1 MVVVIPARNEW
12 SFCFTRNSALSFALF
27 SVFINHAF
35 SKQFSARK
43 NVGNYFFANQNSKFY
58 KEIAM
63 AINIVKSVVDWG
75 FIKKKDRKLI
85 ADLVFKLHYF
95 VSASIFGACAI
106 LSIWD
111 SHVSPITCHTP
122 GVKEK
127 ILDNFCWIQ
136 GTFTLPKDQGGPH
149 HGVGAYQDEEE
160 VKYHAW
166 YQWASLML
174 MGQAW
179 LFYFPFHIWKSME
192 NGHMERLVQGL
203 KSMKLQYMFD
213 VDDTDDKEKVKFAD
227 QRHALVRHFAHNL
240 GRNNAY
246 AGKYVLMEVANLVNI
261 GFQIYMM
268 NVFLGGEFYL
278 YGLNM
283 LWYITGDYGDRADV
297 FKAVRIILL
306 KRSTRHLAYHFSD
319 FPTSD

>member
-1 MVVVIPARNEW
+1 
-12 SFCFTRNSALSFALF
+12 
-27 SVFINHAF
+27 
-35 SKQFSARK
+35 
-43 NVGNYFFANQNSKFY
+43 
-58 KEIAM
+58 M

-75 FIKKKDRKLI
+75 FIKKKERKLI

-95 VSASIFGACAI
+95 VSASIFGACAV
-106 LSIWD
+106 LSILD

-136 GTFTLPKDQGGPH
+136 GTFTLPQEHGGPH

-160 VKYHAW
+160 VRYHAW
-166 YQWASLML
+166 YQWTYLML
-174 MGQAW
+174 MGQAL

-192 NGHMERLVQGL
+192 KGHMERLVQDL
-203 KSMKLQYMFD
+203 KSIELQYMFN

-240 GRNNAY
+240 GGNNGY

-261 GFQIYMM
+261 AFQIYMM

-283 LWYITGDYGDRADV
+283 LWYITGDYGDRTDV
-297 FKAVRIILL
+297 FKAVSIILF
-306 KRSTRHLAYHFSD
+306 KAHLGKSNFLSRNSQD
-319 FPTSD
+319 FDV